1 MHTVHT
7 KPGIHRKTLNY
18 RLVSLKLVY
27 HFLYFKIG
35 LLPFL
40 SKLLCLAVRDHRLRE
55 WYKVG
60 RAMGMERSLLN
71 DIEVRMKS
79 SDVASK
85 KLFEFWLSRTDGTG
99 DQPRRWTTIVTALEK
114 NGLYSLANCSEIEDL
129 ARNEKKALEGIQ
141 QC

>member
-1 MHTVHT
+1 MFSTC
-7 KPGIHRKTLNY
+7 IIL
-18 RLVSLKLVY
+18 S
-27 HFLYFKIG
+27 FKIG

-40 SKLLCLAVRDHRLRE
+40 SKLHSLTVRGHSLRE

-60 RAMGMERSLLN
+60 LTMGMERSLLN
-71 DIEVRMKS
+71 DVEVRMKS

-85 KLFEFWLSRTDGTG
+85 KLFELWRSRADGTG
-99 DQPRRWTTIVTALEK
+99 DQPRRWTTIVAALEK
-114 NGLYSLANCSEIEDL
+114 NGLYSLANCSEIEEL